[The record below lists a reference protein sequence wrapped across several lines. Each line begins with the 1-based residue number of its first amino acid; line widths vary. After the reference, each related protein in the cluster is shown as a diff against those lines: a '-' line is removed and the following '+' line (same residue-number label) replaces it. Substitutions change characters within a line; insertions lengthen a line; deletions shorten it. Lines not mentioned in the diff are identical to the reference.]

1 MNAPDLDQ
9 ERIPTAPPAPLP
21 PAPPDPARPPLLP
34 HLNHSWAGPWH
45 AGARAQRPPWWP
57 EGEPWP
63 PKKKPD
69 RRRGILRKVGC
80 FFGVMFGL
88 MIAASVLGAIFSDG
102 GGKGDGGPSWFF
114 FFLIL
119 IVGVIFFVGRTV
131 RRTAA
136 PIAEVMVAADRVADG
151 DYSVRVEGKA
161 NGEVGRLVE
170 SFNAMTTRLQTNE
183 EQRRNLFADV
193 AHELRTPLSVIRG
206 NTEGMLD
213 GVYPRDDTR
222 LETILDAT
230 ALMARLLD
238 DLRTL
243 SLADTGALRLHKE
256 TTDAA
261 ELLDDVR
268 YGFAPRAEA
277 AGISFVLQQEPLPAL
292 DIDPTRIRQVLDNLL
307 DNALRHTP
315 RGGVIRLEA
324 HPEGQ
329 AALFRVADTG
339 KGIPPDAL
347 PHVFDRF
354 WKSADSGGSGLGL
367 AIARGLIEAHGGQI
381 RADSMEGRGTV
392 VSFTLPVG
400 GAEKSRSRGV
410 EKIDRKIPI
419 RVAVPEPQATTPG
432 NPSSRSASES

>member
-9 ERIPTAPPAPLP
+9 ERAPAGPPTPRPLP
-21 PAPPDPARPPLLP
+21 SPDPARLP
-34 HLNHSWAGPWH
+34 HPPQLAHPWAGSWH
-45 AGARAQRPPWWP
+45 LNADRQRPPWWP

-69 RRRGILRKVGC
+69 RRRGFLRKVGC
-80 FFGVMFGL
+80 FFGVMIGL
-88 MIAASVLGAIFSDG
+88 MIAASILGAIFSDG
-102 GGKGDGGPSWFF
+102 NQHGDGGPSWFF

-119 IVGVIFFVGRTV
+119 IVAVLFFVGRTV

-136 PIAEVMVAADRVADG
+136 PIAEVMVAADRVAGG
-151 DYSVRVEGKA
+151 DYSVRVAAKT

-206 NTEGMLD
+206 NAEGMLD
-213 GVYPRDDTR
+213 GVYPRDDAR

-243 SLADTGALRLHKE
+243 SLTDTGALRLHKE
-256 TTDAA
+256 ATDVA
-261 ELLDDVR
+261 ELLEDIR
-268 YGFAPRAEA
+268 YSFAPRAAE
-277 AGISFVLQQEPLPAL
+277 AGITFVLQEEPLPPL
-292 DIDPTRIRQVLDNLL
+292 EIDPTRIRQVLENLL

-324 HPEGQ
+324 RPDGR

-339 KGIPPDAL
+339 KGISVEAL

-354 WKSADSGGSGLGL
+354 WKSADSGGSGLG
-367 AIARGLIEAHGGQI
+367 
-381 RADSMEGRGTV
+381 TV

-400 GAEKSRSRGV
+400 SS
-410 EKIDRKIPI
+410 
-419 RVAVPEPQATTPG
+419 VAV
-432 NPSSRSASES
+432 R

>member
-1 MNAPDLDQ
+1 VDWHSLHPLRRSRHPLSAA
-9 ERIPTAPPAPLP
+9 TPPYA
-21 PAPPDPARPPLLP
+21 
-34 HLNHSWAGPWH
+34 
-45 AGARAQRPPWWP
+45 RPPWWP
-57 EGEPWP
+57 EDEPWP
-63 PKKKPD
+63 PRKKSD
-69 RRRGILRKVGC
+69 RRQGILRKVGC
-80 FFGVMFGL
+80 FFGVIFGL
-88 MIAASVLGAIFSDG
+88 MIAASILGAIFSDG
-102 GGKGDGGPSWFF
+102 GGRHGDGGPSWFF
-114 FFLIL
+114 FLML
-119 IVGVIFFVGRTV
+119 IVAVVFFVGRTV

-151 DYSVRVEGKA
+151 DYSVRVTSKT

-206 NTEGMLD
+206 NAEGMLD
-213 GVYPRDDTR
+213 GVYPRDDAR

-243 SLADTGALRLHKE
+243 SLTDTGALRLHKE
-256 TTDAA
+256 STDVA
-261 ELLDDVR
+261 ELLEDIR
-268 YGFAPRAEA
+268 YGFAPRAAEA
-277 AGISFVLQQEPLPAL
+277 GVTFTVVAEPLPTL
-292 DIDPTRIRQVLDNLL
+292 EIDPTRIRQVIENLL
-307 DNALRHTP
+307 DNARRHTP

-324 HPEGQ
+324 RPEGR

-339 KGIPPDAL
+339 KGISAEAL

-381 RADSMEGRGTV
+381 RADSIEGRGTV
-392 VSFTLPVG
+392 VSFTLPLGSV
-400 GAEKSRSRGV
+400 EKSRSRSV
-410 EKIDRKIPI
+410 EKLDRRIPV
-419 RVAVPEPQATTPG
+419 RSVGAPSAPPTGTP
-432 NPSSRSASES
+432 NITASRAGDESP